1 MGSSGDPSPTFS
13 SLPVSTSFLAQV
25 NAAFDRAAAH
35 TKHDRTLLEQIKAC
49 NAVYFVSFP
58 IRRDNGSIEVIHG
71 WRAEHSQ
78 HKSPTKGGI
87 RYAPN
92 VTEDEVQALAAL
104 MTYKCAIVDVPF
116 GGAKGGVKIDR
127 RQYSEAELERIT
139 RRYTFEL
146 VRKRFIGPGIDVPA
160 PDYGTSS
167 KEMAWIA
174 DTYASLANGELD
186 AIACVTAKPL
196 AQGGIRGRTEA
207 TGRGVFYGLRE
218 ACDDS
223 DAMKRLGLTRGLEG
237 KRVIVQGLGN
247 VGYWAARFLQEG
259 GSHVVAVAEYNG
271 AVANEKGLD
280 IVALDAW
287 RKEHGTL
294 LGFPGATD
302 IPDGLSALELP
313 CDILVPAALEHQLT
327 AANAPRIQAKIIAEA
342 ANGPTT
348 PEAEAIFAERGMLVL
363 PDVWL
368 NAGGVIVSY
377 FEWLKTLSHVRFGR
391 MQKRHEEETLRK
403 LLRAI
408 ESKTGQSFTDAEAMA
423 IAEGADEEDLVASGL
438 AESMSVAYRQ
448 LAQVHHRIG
457 DPTVTLRTAA
467 MVNAID
473 KVAQSYVDMGIF
485 P

>member
-1 MGSSGDPSPTFS
+1 M
-13 SLPVSTSFLAQV
+13 STSFLAQV
-25 NAAFDRAAAH
+25 NSAFDNAAAF
-35 TKHDRTLLEQIKAC
+35 TMHDPTLLAQIKAC

-58 IRRDNGSIEVIHG
+58 IRRDNGSIEVIQA

-87 RYAPN
+87 RYAPS

-218 ACDDS
+218 ACDDGDS
-223 DAMKRLGLTRGLEG
+223 MQQLGLTRGLEG

-247 VGYWAARFLQEG
+247 VGYWAARFLQEAG
-259 GSHVVAVAEYNG
+259 AFVVAVAEYNG
-271 AVANEKGLD
+271 AVANDKGLD
-280 IVALDAW
+280 IVALDKW
-287 RKEHGTL
+287 RKEKGTL
-294 LGFPGATD
+294 LGFAGATD
-302 IPDGLSALELP
+302 IPNAMSALELP

-327 AANAPRIQAKIIAEA
+327 AENAPRIQAKIIAEA

-348 PEAEAIFAERGMLVL
+348 PEAEAVFAERGMLVL

-377 FEWLKTLSHVRFGR
+377 FEWLKNLSHVRFGR

-408 ESKTGQSFTDAEAMA
+408 EGKTGTSFSEAEALA
-423 IAEGADEEDLVASGL
+423 LTEGADEEDLVASGL
-438 AESMSVAYRQ
+438 AESMIVAYRQ
-448 LAQVHHRIG
+448 LADVHRRIG
-457 DPTVTLRTAA
+457 DKNVTLRTAA
-467 MVNAID
+467 MVSAID

>member
-1 MGSSGDPSPTFS
+1 M
-13 SLPVSTSFLAQV
+13 STSFLAQV

-35 TKHDRTLLEQIKAC
+35 TKHDRTLLEQIRAC
-49 NAVYFVSFP
+49 NAVYMVSFP

-92 VTEDEVQALAAL
+92 VSDDEVQALAAL

-218 ACDDS
+218 ACDDG
-223 DAMKRLGLTRGLEG
+223 DAMKQLGLTRGLEG

-247 VGYWAARFLQEG
+247 VGYWAARFLQEAG
-259 GSHVVAVAEYNG
+259 ALVVAIAEYNG

-287 RKEHGTL
+287 RKAHGTL

-302 IPDGLSALELP
+302 IPNAMSALELP

-327 AANAPRIQAKIIAEA
+327 ADNAPRIQAKIIAEA

-348 PEAEAIFAERGMLVL
+348 PEAEAIFAARGILVL

-377 FEWLKTLSHVRFGR
+377 FEWLKNLSHVRFGR

-408 ESKTGQSFTDAEAMA
+408 ESKTGQTFTDAEALSLT
-423 IAEGADEEDLVASGL
+423 EGADEEDLVASGL
-438 AESMSVAYRQ
+438 AESMIVAYRQ
-448 LAQVHHRIG
+448 LAEVHRGIG
-457 DPTVTLRTAA
+457 DPAVTLRTAA
-467 MVNAID
+467 MVSAIN

>member
-1 MGSSGDPSPTFS
+1 M
-13 SLPVSTSFLAQV
+13 STSFLAQV
-25 NAAFDRAAAH
+25 NSAFDNAAAF
-35 TKHDRTLLEQIKAC
+35 TKHDPTLLAQIKAC

-58 IRRDNGSIEVIHG
+58 IRRDNGSIEVIQA

-87 RYAPN
+87 RYAPS

-218 ACDDS
+218 ACDDGDS
-223 DAMKRLGLTRGLEG
+223 MQQLGLTRGLEG

-247 VGYWAARFLQEG
+247 VGYWAARFLQEAG
-259 GSHVVAVAEYNG
+259 ALVVAVAEYNG
-271 AVANEKGLD
+271 AVANDKGLD
-280 IVALDAW
+280 IVALDKW
-287 RKEHGTL
+287 RKEKGTL
-294 LGFPGATD
+294 LGFAGATD
-302 IPDGLSALELP
+302 IPNAMSALELP

-327 AANAPRIQAKIIAEA
+327 AENAPRIQAKIIAEA

-348 PEAEAIFAERGMLVL
+348 PEAEAVFAERGMLVL

-377 FEWLKTLSHVRFGR
+377 FEWLKNLSHVRFGR

-408 ESKTGQSFTDAEAMA
+408 EGKTGTSFSEAEALA
-423 IAEGADEEDLVASGL
+423 LTEGADEEDLVASGL
-438 AESMSVAYRQ
+438 AESMIVAYRQ
-448 LAQVHHRIG
+448 LADVHRRIG
-457 DPTVTLRTAA
+457 DKNVTLRTAA
-467 MVNAID
+467 MVSAID